1 MLVTADWTLN
11 ELENRSIEII
21 QIKYKE
27 KIDGKYRKAHEDIWY
42 AHKDLTYRYLES
54 QKKVSERVE

>member
-1 MLVTADWTLN
+1 MLLTADWTLN

-27 KIDGKYRKAHEDIWY
+27 KIDGKYRKAHE
-42 AHKDLTYRYLES
+42 TYGMHTRT
-54 QKKVSERVE
+54 